1 MPPAEMTVLAL
12 GHRFASLDVERAVLA
27 GLAEVVDGNALAS
40 EQRQPAL
47 AQARAVLLGT
57 RDRLDAPAIAAMEK
71 CRIIV
76 RYGIGVDNVDIA
88 AATRRGI
95 VVSNVRDYAIEEVSD
110 HALALLLAANRHLI
124 PAHAAAR
131 SRQWGTAPM
140 AGVRRL
146 CSQTVGVVGFG
157 RIGQAM
163 ARKVKPLAA
172 RVVAYDSV
180 VPPEIMGEQGVEAC
194 DFATLLGV
202 SDYVSIHCPLTPET
216 RHLFNAQSLAR
227 MKPTA
232 WLINT
237 ARGEIV
243 DEPAL
248 AAALAGGRLGGVALD
263 VLTQEPPPE
272 DHPLFR
278 LDNVLLTSH
287 VAFFSKEALLDLQH
301 LAAEEARRV
310 LVGDRPRSAVRSE
323 EHTSE
328 LQSPLNL

>member
-12 GHRFASLDVERAVLA
+12 GHRFTSLDVERAVLA
-27 GLAEVVDGNALAS
+27 GLAEVVDGNALGS
-40 EQRQPAL
+40 DERQPAL

-76 RYGIGVDNVDIA
+76 RYGIGVDNVDVA

-95 VVSNVRDYAIEEVSD
+95 VVSNVRDYAVEEVSD
-110 HALALLLAANRHLI
+110 HALALLLAANRHLV

-131 SRQWGTAPM
+131 ARQWGTAVM
-140 AGVRRL
+140 TGVRRL
-146 CSQTVGVVGFG
+146 RSQTLGVVGFG
-157 RIGQAM
+157 RIGQAL
-163 ARKVKPLAA
+163 ARKVKPLTA

-180 VPPEIMGEQGVEAC
+180 VPPQVMAEQGVEAC

-216 RHLFNAQSLAR
+216 RRLFDAQSLAR

-248 AAALAGGRLGGVALD
+248 AAALAGGRLGGAALD
-263 VLTQEPPPE
+263 VLTQEPPAE

-287 VAFFSKEALLDLQH
+287 VAFFSKEALLDLQR

-310 LVGDRPRSAVRSE
+310 LLGERPRSAVNA
-323 EHTSE
+323 E
-328 LQSPLNL
+328 LQGGKDA